1 MSGLLLHFQALH
13 SQTLNPQHEE
23 NHLMINDMPLTDL
36 VLRLV
41 TAVLVGGLLGLNRDL
56 HKKRAG
62 LRTHALVTLG
72 AAMATIAMLGDD
84 FANLDAVSRVLQGIL
99 TGIGFLGAGVIIR
112 DAEGHVS
119 GLTTAATIWV
129 SAVLGTLCGLGHWLL
144 IGISSLLIVGILTV
158 GGRLEKIA
166 ERVFGRNVDA
176 QNENMES

>member
-1 MSGLLLHFQALH
+1 
-13 SQTLNPQHEE
+13 
-23 NHLMINDMPLTDL
+23 MINDMSTTDL

-72 AAMATIAMLGDD
+72 AAMATIAMLNGQMTDGST
-84 FANLDAVSRVLQGIL
+84 NLDAVSRVLQGIL
-99 TGIGFLGAGVIIR
+99 TGIGFLGAGVILR
-112 DAEGHVS
+112 DTEGHVT

-144 IGISSLLIVGILTV
+144 IGLSSLLILGVLTV

-166 ERVFGRNVDA
+166 ELVFKRSVDV
-176 QNENMES
+176 QNENPNENIES